1 MRSKWAAFW
10 LLVTTQ
16 FVLILDLTI
25 VSIAMPPMGAELGLT
40 QADLSWTTTAYSLVF
55 GGLLLLG
62 GRLSDYLGRRRVFVA
77 GMLLFAAASLVGGLA
92 GSGAVLI
99 AGRAAQGLAAAL
111 VAPAALSL
119 VMTIFK
125 DDPAINK
132 AMGLWGAAG
141 GVGASTGVVLGG
153 LLTDGLGWRS
163 VFLVN
168 VPIGVVV
175 GALALVL
182 LPAARAAEP
191 VRGFDLAGAITSTG
205 GLALLTYALVDAT
218 EQGWTSARTLVT
230 LAVALVVLAG
240 FLLVERRSANPL
252 VPLNV
257 FRRRLI
263 RGGNVVIFLVAAAL
277 QAVFFLLT
285 LYTQLVLGYSAT
297 QSGLSLV
304 AVSITIALTASLLG
318 GRVLA
323 ARGIR
328 FTAVAG
334 LTSIIAGLLLYLR
347 IDVNSGYLTVMLP
360 PELLTGFGFG
370 LVVVAAT
377 VAATSEAGPSE
388 SGMVSGLFN
397 VTQQVGIS
405 LGIAVQ
411 VSVAAGVTG
420 ALVTP
425 ESLISGYRA
434 AFMVAALLATGGL
447 AAALTLL
454 PGRRPPSPGEL
465 TSTRVEVAP

>member
-1 MRSKWAAFW
+1 MKGKWAAFS

-25 VSIAMPPMGAELGLT
+25 VSIAMPPMGAELGMT
-40 QADLSWTTTAYSLVF
+40 QQDLSWTTTAYSLVF

-92 GSGAVLI
+92 GSGEVLI

-125 DDPAINK
+125 DDPALTK
-132 AMGLWGAAG
+132 ALGLWGAAG

-153 LLTDGLGWRS
+153 VLTDGLGWRS

-168 VPIGVVV
+168 VPVGLAA
-175 GALALVL
+175 GALAIAL
-182 LPAARAAEP
+182 LPAARSAAP
-191 VRGFDLAGAITSTG
+191 ARGFDLAGAITSTG

-218 EQGWTSARTLVT
+218 EQGWTSPRTLLT
-230 LAVALVVLAG
+230 LAAALASLAA
-240 FLLVERRSANPL
+240 FLLIERRSAHPL
-252 VPLNV
+252 VPLDV
-257 FRRRLI
+257 FRRRLV
-263 RGGNVVIFLVAAAL
+263 RAGNVLIFLVAAAM

-285 LYTQLVLGYSAT
+285 LYTQLVLGYTAT
-297 QSGLSLV
+297 ESGLSLV
-304 AVSITIALTASLLG
+304 AVSVTIALTASLLG

-323 ARGIR
+323 ARGLR

-334 LTSIIAGLLLYLR
+334 LTAITAGSALYLR
-347 IDVNSGYLTVMLP
+347 VDVDSTFLTTLLP

-370 LVVVAAT
+370 LLVVAAT
-377 VAATSEAGPSE
+377 VAATSEASPSE

-411 VSVAAGVTG
+411 VSIAAGVTG
-420 ALVTP
+420 ASTAPEALV
-425 ESLISGYRA
+425 SGYRA
-434 AFMVAALLATGGL
+434 AFWLATAIVASGL
-447 AAALTLL
+447 VAALTLL
-454 PGRRPPSPGEL
+454 PGRTSRTSEPPKVREP
-465 TSTRVEVAP
+465 V